1 MHDRRCLGTAM
12 MFALGLWALS
22 ATSVVAADGP
32 TSNPPSSLKEIIV
45 VFKSHFDIGY
55 TAMAKDV
62 VQEYRTTMI
71 DRTLAAIDKN
81 RDLPKDQQFVWT
93 VPGWPMAQMLW
104 SGQDPQRKK
113 RIEQAFRDGNLA
125 VHALPFSTHTET
137 LGLEE
142 LVRGLGFSSRL
153 TRAYGLE
160 LPRGAKMTDV
170 CCHTWLL
177 VTLLTHAGVD
187 FLHIGCNDAN
197 QAATLPILF
206 WWQGPD
212 GSRLM
217 TMYTHTYGTWPMP
230 PAGWPHATWLAI
242 LHTSDNCGPPP
253 PEHVKAVLASLKQ
266 QAPKAKVR
274 IGQLSDFY
282 DAIMAEKPVLP
293 VVRGDMPDMWIHGP
307 MSAPAG
313 CKIAQHIRPMIG
325 AAESLGTLSK
335 DWGLDAADTRDTIR
349 AAYEKSLLYGEHTWG
364 LATQNI
370 INLVYGK
377 AWDDLLAKGLDAN
390 YRRCEASWDEH
401 EAYIKDARSLIEPL
415 LSAELKN
422 LANHVKVDGERI
434 VVFNPLPWKRSGM
447 VTVTAG
453 ANRFAGL
460 KSADDGQAT
469 PVGVDGQ
476 TIHFVAKDVPS
487 LGYRTY
493 VAGAASPTANGLAAD
508 LAAATLESPRFKARL
523 DPARGAIASLIDKCS
538 GRELVDPS
546 APVGFGQYLYERFG
560 KKNVDD
566 YVRAFVIP
574 EWMFA
579 APAIAKTG
587 VPDVPYRAA
596 TAANMTLRIVK
607 SAASVSA
614 IMSTPATE
622 KLPHAVSITLTLY
635 RDLPVADLDVA
646 FEKKADGW
654 PEAGWICLPLKV
666 DPPTFRLGRLG
677 SIVDAVADT
686 IDGCNSHLLW
696 LNSGMTV
703 TDPSGAGVGLCPI
716 DSPLVSLGEPGM
728 MRYSRRFVPKQ
739 ARVYVNLFNNQYHT
753 NFRSWWGGSLS
764 SRVRLWAFDKYD
776 GGASLYKPGIEARTP
791 LLAAESDG
799 PAGALPVVQ
808 SGLELS
814 RAGVAVTAFGPN
826 PDGPGTL
833 LRLWEQVGRKDDCT
847 VRLPS
852 NMKVTSVQ
860 PVDLRGRPKGSPI
873 PVTRGTVIVPLE
885 AFAPASVVL
894 GNQ

>member
-1 MHDRRCLGTAM
+1 MIFL
-12 MFALGLWALS
+12 LGLWTVTAAS
-22 ATSVVAADGP
+22 AAVADAP
-32 TSNPPSSLKEIIV
+32 AINPPSRLKQIIV

-104 SGQDPQRKK
+104 SGQDPLRKK
-113 RIEQAFRDGNLA
+113 RIEQAFREGNLA
-125 VHALPFSTHTET
+125 VHALPFTTHTET

-153 TRAYGLE
+153 ARAYGLE

-170 CCHTWLL
+170 CCHTWSMA
-177 VTLLTHAGVD
+177 TLLKHAGVD
-187 FLHIGCNDAN
+187 FFHIGCNDAN
-197 QAATLPILF
+197 QAAALPILF
-206 WWQGPD
+206 WWEGPD

-242 LHTSDNCGPPP
+242 LHTSDNAGPPP
-253 PEHVKAVLASLKQ
+253 PEHVKAVLADLKH
-266 QAPKAKVR
+266 QAPNAKVK

-313 CKIAQHIRPMIG
+313 CKIAQNIRPMIG
-325 AAESLGTLSK
+325 AAETLGMLSK
-335 DWGLDAADTRDTIR
+335 AWGLDAADSRDTIA

-364 LATQNI
+364 LATQNVV
-370 INLVYGK
+370 NLVYGK

-401 EAYIKDARSLIEPL
+401 EGYIKDARSLVEPL

-422 LANHVKVDGERI
+422 LADHVKVDGKRI
-434 VVFNPLPWKRSGM
+434 VVFNPLPWKRSGV

-453 ANRFAGL
+453 TDRVAQL
-460 KSADDGQAT
+460 KCVDDGQT
-469 PVGVDGQ
+469 VPVGVDGQ
-476 TIHFVAKDVPS
+476 TIHFVARDVPS

-493 VAGAASPTANGLAAD
+493 VASEPAPQSDGLAAD
-508 LAAATLESPRFKARL
+508 LASATIESPTFKAKL
-523 DPARGAIASLIDKCS
+523 DPARGAIASLIDKRL
-538 GRELVDPS
+538 GRELVDQS
-546 APVGFGQYLYERFG
+546 APGGFGQYFYERFG
-560 KKNVDD
+560 KKEVDD

-574 EWMFA
+574 QWMFA

-587 VPDVPYRAA
+587 VPDVPYRAT
-596 TAANMTLRIVK
+596 TASHMKLRIVK
-607 SAASVSA
+607 SAVSVSA
-614 IMSTPATE
+614 VMSTPATE
-622 KLPHAVSITLTLY
+622 QLPHAVSITLTLY

-654 PEAGWICLPLKV
+654 PEAGWIYLPLKV

-703 TDPSGAGVGLCPI
+703 TNPSGAGIGLCPI

-764 SRVRLWAFDKYD
+764 SRVRLWAFDKYQA
-776 GGASLYKPGIEARTP
+776 GASLYEPGIEARTP
-791 LLAAESDG
+791 LLAAASHG
-799 PAGALPVVQ
+799 PAGSLPVVQ

-814 RAGVAVTAFGPN
+814 RRGVAVTAFGPN

-833 LRLWEQVGRKDDCT
+833 LRLWEQTGRKDDCT
-847 VRLPS
+847 IRLPS
-852 NMKVTSVQ
+852 NMKVASVQ
-860 PVDLRGRPKGSPI
+860 PVDLRGRPTGSSI
-873 PVTRGTVIVPLE
+873 PVSSGTVIVPLK
-885 AFAPASVVL
+885 AFAPASFVL
-894 GNQ
+894 GSQ